1 DRAFNVGVRCTSV
14 PFFCSIRVHPC
25 ESVAK
30 TTPSMSD
37 AAARVAELR
46 QVLEDANYR
55 YYILDDPNLAD
66 IEYDRML
73 RELADL
79 EAAHPELHDPN
90 SPTVR
95 VGAAPS
101 GKFATVAHDVPMLS

>member
-1 DRAFNVGVRCTSV
+1 MT
-14 PFFCSIRVHPC
+14 
-25 ESVAK
+25 K
-30 TTPSMSD
+30 K
-37 AAARVAELR
+37 AATRVAELR
-46 QVLEDANYR
+46 RVLEDANYR

-66 IEYDRML
+66 IAYDRML

-79 EAAHPELHDPN
+79 EAAHPELRAPN

-101 GKFATVAHDVPMLS
+101 GKFATVSHAVPMLSLGNAFSDEEVAEFEVGRPSARERVW